1 MDPNAYMNQ
10 LESQHRERVL
20 AAAAERTRS
29 TREASEARETR
40 GGRSR
45 EPRRG
50 SPARPPDRG
59 FLRKTAPRSRVPAR
73 EVSAAG
79 ARTP

>member
-40 GGRSR
+40 GGDRVNR
-45 EPRRG
+45 GADRLHGPRTG
-50 SPARPPDRG
+50 GFFAKLRPG
-59 FLRKTAPRSRVPAR
+59 
-73 EVSAAG
+73 AAFRL
-79 ARTP
+79 AK